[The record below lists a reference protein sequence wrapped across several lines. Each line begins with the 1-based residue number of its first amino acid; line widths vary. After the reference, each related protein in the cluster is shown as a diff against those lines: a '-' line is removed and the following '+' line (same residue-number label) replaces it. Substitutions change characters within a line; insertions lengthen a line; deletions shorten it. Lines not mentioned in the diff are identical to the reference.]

1 MEGYHYHRGVNMP
14 SDISWETVLVAIV
27 LALIAAAVPVTL
39 GVLLNR
45 KNANKK
51 LDLDETTVML
61 AGTGSQI
68 AAYQDLLTRAEAA
81 VTKAEGLNGT
91 LEQRVHDLE
100 ATRSDQEW
108 QIRTLRN
115 LFTQVVERS
124 NIVLTLQEQE
134 AFDSTKPMEKIR
146 RQTGSH
152 FS

>member
-1 MEGYHYHRGVNMP
+1 MP
-14 SDISWETVLVAIV
+14 SSISWDTVLVAIV

-61 AGTGSQI
+61 AGTDAQI
-68 AAYQDLLTRAEAA
+68 KAYQDLLTRANAA
-81 VTKAEGLNGT
+81 VTKAEGLNTT
-91 LEQRVHDLE
+91 LEQRVRDLE
-100 ATRSDQEW
+100 TQRTDQDW

-124 NIVLTLQEQE
+124 NIVLTFQEQE
-134 AFDSTKPMEKIR
+134 AFDATKPMDEIR